1 MGASSCS
8 RRIYLHVV
16 SQKKAEKRQ
25 RSQFKVFR
33 IPTVVVVGSSELG
46 KFPVA
51 SIDFSTFSDL
61 SQKFPSPP
69 PMLQILIP
77 SLLRFFPPPR
87 SSADYHQLPPG
98 GRKLPTQVY
107 A

>member
-1 MGASSCS
+1 MGSAPPGF
-8 RRIYLHVV
+8 VVFAKNV
-16 SQKKAEKRQ
+16 SQKKDEKRQ
-25 RSQFKVFR
+25 RSQFTVFR

-69 PMLQILIP
+69 PILQVLIP

-98 GRKLPTQVY
+98 GRKLPTQV
-107 A
+107 